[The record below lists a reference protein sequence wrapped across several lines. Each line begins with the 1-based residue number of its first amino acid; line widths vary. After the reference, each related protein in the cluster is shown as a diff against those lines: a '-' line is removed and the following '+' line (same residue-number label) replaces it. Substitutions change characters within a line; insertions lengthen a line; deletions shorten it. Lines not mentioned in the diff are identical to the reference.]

1 MRVFFRSFGHQGT
14 SDFRRRV
21 WDALIRIPLGQTVTY
36 GELARRVGCS
46 SARAIGGAVGANP
59 LPLLIPCHRV
69 VAAGGGLCGFSA
81 PGGIEVKKRLLD
93 FENSQATEDKDF
105 SF

>member
-1 MRVFFRSFGHQGT
+1 MGNWRAGWGVPVRVRS
-14 SDFRRRV
+14 
-21 WDALIRIPLGQTVTY
+21 
-36 GELARRVGCS
+36 
-46 SARAIGGAVGANP
+46 GGGGANP

-69 VAAGGGLCGFSA
+69 VAAGGGLCGFFCA
-81 PGGIEVKKRLLD
+81 GGIEVKKRLLD